1 MNHEL
6 SPVEKEAVESFSSP
20 IVADGAGDD
29 LSLRG
34 VFKIWARRRWLII
47 GSIALGAMC
56 AVLLIAFMKPV
67 YQSTA
72 TIELNKS
79 NSDSIDLDLGGSS
92 VSSLGL
98 GGGDLEVDLKTEAEV
113 LKSDS
118 LAMAVIRKL
127 NLNAQPPFVDREHPV
142 IQLGSPGS
150 ESPSERTRLLKIFSD
165 NLKVETVN
173 GTKLIQVSFLSH
185 DPKQA
190 ADVANAM
197 INSYMEMYL
206 QSHYAAVSQASD
218 WMTKQLADLKAD
230 VESSEK
236 QLADFEKKSG
246 ILALP
251 TETAEPVEGGETGGG
266 QIQILSPVIQK
277 LADLNSELTAAET
290 DRIQKEAIYRL
301 AVTGN
306 PDVILGLTTNPIAQG
321 SSLLAPSGG
330 QQDLMNLEGLES
342 KRSDLQVALAQGEAI
357 YGPNNRHLKDLQTQ
371 LNTVNGQVQDEM
383 KKIVDRAGADLKVAQ
398 QTEGAIRARFNDAQG
413 QADKLNDENVQ
424 LTILSQEAFSRRKLY
439 EDLYTRLQEANVS
452 AGEKATN
459 IDLVDP
465 AFTPAKPVL
474 PKPILFLG
482 LGLFCGAFLGFGAAH
497 LMEAMDT
504 TVVSLP
510 EIEEIT
516 GSAVIAVIPEFKR
529 ALSRKKGDSEKRAE
543 ANELAAGQSTAWIIA
558 HPTSIASEAFR
569 TLRTGVFLSRPG
581 GVPRTILITS
591 SVPAEGK
598 STVAFNLA
606 VAIAQNGRKVVV
618 VEADMRRPAM
628 KRFMNLGS
636 DIGLSS
642 VLAEIVSLNEAI
654 VRGVG
659 TANLDVLPAGP
670 VPPLPAELLSSMK
683 FDSVLGELRA
693 RYDVVLIDS
702 PPALILTDAITI
714 ALKVEAVV
722 WIVRAGAATRPHLV
736 RAAQQ
741 IRRSRLPFIGYVLNG
756 LDTRIDPYGYSYS
769 YYGYNSKRYG
779 AYYGEDR
786 ANDT

>member
-1 MNHEL
+1 MTNHEL
-6 SPVEKEAVESFSSP
+6 SPVGLSAAESFSPP
-20 IVADGAGDD
+20 IVAGGGGDD

-34 VFKIWARRRWLII
+34 VVKIWARRRWLII
-47 GSIALGAMC
+47 GSIILGATC
-56 AVLLIAFMKPV
+56 AALLIAFMKPV
-67 YQSTA
+67 YESTA
-72 TIELNKS
+72 TIELNNQ

-118 LAMAVIRKL
+118 LAMAVIRQL
-127 NLNAQPPFVDREHPV
+127 NLNAQSPFMDRDHPFVP
-142 IQLGSPGS
+142 LGIPGS

-165 NLKVETVN
+165 NLKVDTVN
-173 GTKLIQVSFLSH
+173 GTKLIQVSFFSH

-197 INSYMEMYL
+197 INSYMQMYL

-218 WMTKQLADLKAD
+218 WMTKQLADLKAN

-251 TETAEPVEGGETGGG
+251 TEAEGPAQGEMGGT
-266 QIQILSPVIQK
+266 QIQIISPVIQK
-277 LADLNSELTAAET
+277 LDDLNAELTAAET

-306 PDVILGLTTNPIAQG
+306 PDVILGLTSSPIAQG

-330 QQDLMNLEGLES
+330 QQDLLNLESLES
-342 KRSDLQVALAQGEAI
+342 KRSDLQVAMAQGENI

-371 LNTVNGQVQDEM
+371 LNTVNGQVRDEM
-383 KKIVDRAGADLKVAQ
+383 KKVVDRAGADLKVAQ
-398 QTEGAIRARFNDAQG
+398 QTESAVRARFNDAQV
-413 QADKLNDENVQ
+413 QAGKLNDENVQ
-424 LTILSQEAFSRRKLY
+424 LTILSQEAFSRKKLY
-439 EDLYTRLQEANVS
+439 EDLYSRLQEADVS
-452 AGEKATN
+452 AGVKATN
-459 IDLVDP
+459 IDVVDP
-465 AFTPAKPVL
+465 AFTPFKPYL
-474 PKPILFLG
+474 PKPVLFLG

-497 LMEAMDT
+497 VMETMDT

-529 ALSRKKGDSEKRAE
+529 ALSSKKGDSERRAE
-543 ANELAAGQSTAWIIA
+543 ANGLAAGQATAWIIA

-581 GVPRTILITS
+581 GPKTILITS

-606 VAIAQNGRKVVV
+606 VAMAQNGRKVVV

-628 KRFMNLGS
+628 KRFMSLGS

-642 VLAEIVSLNEAI
+642 VLAEVVALDEAI
-654 VRGVG
+654 VRGVC

-756 LDTRIDPYGYSYS
+756 LDTRIDPYGYSYG
-769 YYGYNSKRYG
+769 YYGYDAKRYG
-779 AYYGEDR
+779 AYYGKDR
-786 ANDT
+786 ASDA